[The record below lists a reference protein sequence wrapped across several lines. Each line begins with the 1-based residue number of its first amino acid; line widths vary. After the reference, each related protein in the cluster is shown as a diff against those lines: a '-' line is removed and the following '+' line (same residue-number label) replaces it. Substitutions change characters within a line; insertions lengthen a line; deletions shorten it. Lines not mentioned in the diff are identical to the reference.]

1 MAAAS
6 TAAAACDQFERVG
19 DGNSGGNWSYTTIHS
34 SLDISFLI
42 SLPSILSSIAHF
54 AASDPRQDAIL
65 LIEPAARS
73 SLEMVPFPSAMECEL
88 LGADGRPNE
97 SKWLFLPSLT
107 RPPRGGHSDGARST
121 RSFLRPFVHSSTSNN
136 AFLSLVMH
144 LVRRACSAH
153 PSPSNRP
160 TDMKYF
166 VSVGD
171 EIELLIERAPD

>member
-1 MAAAS
+1 MSAAAAMAAAS

-88 LGADGRPNE
+88 LGADGRPTNRNG
-97 SKWLFLPSLT
+97 FFSLLSLGRRVVVT
-107 RPPRGGHSDGARST
+107 RTELAQLD
-121 RSFLRPFVHSSTSNN
+121 RSFGRSFIPPPPITHS
-136 AFLSLVMH
+136 
-144 LVRRACSAH
+144 
-153 PSPSNRP
+153 
-160 TDMKYF
+160 
-166 VSVGD
+166 
-171 EIELLIERAPD
+171 